1 MFFPRPIQWYHSRAD
16 LIWPDFTF
24 NAIALPESYN
34 SSNYRTYSTYL
45 RTVFIGIVKNEM
57 STKLKSLHYYC
68 NAVFLT
74 ASQCCGSGS
83 ESGSTGF
90 TRFWASRIRIH

>member
-34 SSNYRTYSTYL
+34 SSNYIPYSTYL

-57 STKLKSLHYYC
+57 ST
-68 NAVFLT
+68 N
-74 ASQCCGSGS
+74 
-83 ESGSTGF
+83 
-90 TRFWASRIRIH
+90 